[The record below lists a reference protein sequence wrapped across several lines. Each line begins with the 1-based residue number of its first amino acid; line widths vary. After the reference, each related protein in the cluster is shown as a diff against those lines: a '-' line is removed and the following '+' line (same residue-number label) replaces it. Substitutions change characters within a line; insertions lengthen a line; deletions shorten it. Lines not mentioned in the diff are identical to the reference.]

1 MTHTLSTVV
10 VALIALAVWT
20 YALRVAGTWAST
32 RTTVSEAAQRS
43 TADATA
49 VLICAVAAVSAL
61 TDGHEFSGV
70 ARTAGVA
77 IGGLLALRRA
87 PFVVVVVAA
96 AGTTAVLRLAGV
108 H

>member
-1 MTHTLSTVV
+1 MTHTVSTVV
-10 VALIALAVWT
+10 VALVALAVWT
-20 YALRVAGTWAST
+20 YALRVAGTWASS

-43 TADATA
+43 VADATA
-49 VLICAVAAVSAL
+49 ILICAVAAVAAL
-61 TDGHEFSGV
+61 TDGHGFSGV

-77 IGGLLALRRA
+77 IGGLLAWRRA
-87 PFVVVVVAA
+87 PFVVVVVA